1 MTRFMKTMGKEIG
14 EDLGDDLSEAMES
27 EGSNLVEPDVNDR
40 PWQALSCIFT

>member
-1 MTRFMKTMGKEIG
+1 MKTMGKEIG

-27 EGSNLVEPDVNDR
+27 DKSSLVESDGNDR